1 MPRPYGTHL
10 YVLSAPGWTKV
21 GRSKHCQKR
30 LAEIQSHFPWLSLE
44 LVGEWAAQG
53 HQEPALHRQLGS
65 VYEKCAEWYRAPADE
80 VLALVACQLAELDK
94 V

>member
-10 YVLSAPGWTKV
+10 YVISAPGWTKV

-44 LVGEWAAQG
+44 LVGEWPAQG
-53 HQEPALHRQLGS
+53 HQESAVHRALS
-65 VYEKCAEWYRAPADE
+65 AYERKAEWFRCAPEDA
-80 VLALVACQLAELDK
+80 LAAVSGALGP
-94 V
+94 